1 MNKVQ
6 SEQKICPQKRQW
18 CFRRKAVNGL
28 KQFRQSATKA
38 SFIQYFF
45 GIPPFFNG
53 LSDNLRGFRFLRRF
67 FSDIELTMDVVDDA
81 TPAKLVLRM
90 DLAPPKIADEKLDE
104 ILRVI
109 GGAKLFKV

>member
-1 MNKVQ
+1 
-6 SEQKICPQKRQW
+6 
-18 CFRRKAVNGL
+18 
-28 KQFRQSATKA
+28 
-38 SFIQYFF
+38 
-45 GIPPFFNG
+45 
-53 LSDNLRGFRFLRRF
+53 
-67 FSDIELTMDVVDDA
+67 MDVVDDA